1 MKKYL
6 LSILGLT
13 MLATSNVFATE
24 VTVTMNAKSKLI
36 QSLVNIATSE
46 SVSVGE
52 PTSNKYTFEAAAGS
66 YLLTATAADGETV
79 SGTIQLDIDADHT
92 AFTIYSP
99 EVNVRNSG
107 WTYGTDY
114 TLNLKVT
121 DRESNVVN
129 TTMGEYT
136 NGHKMFLVF
145 NGNTYYLD
153 VVPSANRQA
162 EGYLPASYTGTVN
175 FNPTVNAE
183 APMGYA
189 YSVTVPAGATFS
201 IGTKTAHF
209 VKFKEV
215 VPESVTN
222 EGTVYNYILAD
233 KQVYKYRVMK
243 EGKLTQAGIFTMS
256 GDETKRP
263 TLAFTDAD
271 MEARSPKAIDHDSC
285 PCVTG
290 SLPTTSLLTT
300 SSSLTSTSPSS
311 T

>member
-1 MKKYL
+1 M
-6 LSILGLT
+6 
-13 MLATSNVFATE
+13 NV
-24 VTVTMNAKSKLI
+24 K
-36 QSLVNIATSE
+36 
-46 SVSVGE
+46 
-52 PTSNKYTFEAAAGS
+52 
-66 YLLTATAADGETV
+66 
-79 SGTIQLDIDADHT
+79 
-92 AFTIYSP
+92 
-99 EVNVRNSG
+99 NSG

-114 TLNLKVT
+114 SLDLKVT
-121 DRESNVVN
+121 DKEGNVVN

-153 VVPSANRQA
+153 VIPSADRQA
-162 EGYLPASYTGTVN
+162 EGYLPISYTGTVN

-189 YSVTVPAGATFS
+189 YSVTIPAGANLT
-201 IGTKTAHF
+201 IGTKSAHF

-233 KQVYKYRVMK
+233 KQVYNYRVTK
-243 EGKLTQAGIFTMS
+243 AGKLTQAGIFTMS

-271 MEARSPKAIDHDSC
+271 MEAKSPKYVDHNVASNDGYNVSDLFLNINAAGHLKLNGVGDTYDILPMLREYWFDDS
-285 PCVTG
+285 
-290 SLPTTSLLTT
+290 TTLKQWENRLSGVFDD
-300 SSSLTSTSPSS
+300 
-311 T
+311 